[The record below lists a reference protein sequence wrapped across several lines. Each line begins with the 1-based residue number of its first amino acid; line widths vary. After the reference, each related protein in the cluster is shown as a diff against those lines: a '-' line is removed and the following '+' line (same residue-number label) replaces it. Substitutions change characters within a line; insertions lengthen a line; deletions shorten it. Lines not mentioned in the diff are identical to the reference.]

1 MNIPSSINR
10 WVSTLALA
18 AACGGAG
25 AQTLGT
31 ESVVWVENQSFGFN
45 ACPASS
51 AVPSADEVAAAI
63 TTLRERATADIEA
76 ALRAGGIVLDGQQFM
91 TITPLTGWLA
101 CGDEDK
107 QITFRVS
114 AVDRSVGKFWSVDMH
129 VSGDSAPADR
139 HAIAGLGVDLAQYFR
154 GVQYRSAKL

>member
-1 MNIPSSINR
+1 MNILSSITR
-10 WVSTLALA
+10 WISTLALA

-25 AQTLGT
+25 AQALGT

-45 ACPASS
+45 ACLATS
-51 AVPSADEVAAAI
+51 AVPSSDEVAAAI
-63 TTLRERATADIEA
+63 TTLRARATADIEA
-76 ALRAGGIVLDGQQFM
+76 ALSAGGIVLDGEQFM
-91 TITPLTGWLA
+91 TMTPLTGWLA

-114 AVDRSVGKFWSVDMH
+114 AVDRAVGRFWSANINVSADSNPSDGH
-129 VSGDSAPADR
+129 V
-139 HAIAGLGVDLAQYFR
+139 IAALGVDLAQYFR